1 MATQQMQHA
10 FGREMLER
18 VLDWIVENMEPGD
31 VFEERTLRQWAE
43 DNGWLKASE
52 LPADVRELLP

>member
-1 MATQQMQHA
+1 MQHA
-10 FGREMLER
+10 FGREMLEQ
-18 VLDWIVENMEPGD
+18 VLEWIGQNMEPGE
-31 VFEERTLRQWAE
+31 VFDENILRQWAE